1 MELQVKKTEN
11 YAQIHT
17 KFKIS
22 RMDTTGNLAEPSTP
36 SQSGKIGKSSVST
49 NIHAHKD
56 EHIEASPIDDNI

>member
-1 MELQVKKTEN
+1 
-11 YAQIHT
+11 
-17 KFKIS
+17 
-22 RMDTTGNLAEPSTP
+22 MDTTGNLAEPSTP